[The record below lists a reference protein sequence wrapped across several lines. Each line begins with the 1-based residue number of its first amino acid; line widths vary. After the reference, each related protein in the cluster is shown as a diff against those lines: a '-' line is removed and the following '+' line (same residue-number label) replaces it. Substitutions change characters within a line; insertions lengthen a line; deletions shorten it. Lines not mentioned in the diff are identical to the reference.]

1 MHSRKGLIPY
11 PLLAPINHGK
21 GQGNRFFKKD
31 NKMKKNSYILIL
43 IIVLLFS
50 TRYVSANSTDIQ
62 SAIANSH
69 HPYFPGE
76 LRIKFKVGVT
86 QKAASSIHRQL
97 GISEVREGFKGWYQI
112 ITVVIGKEKE
122 LARSYLKR
130 SEVEYAEPNYYRSF
144 NSIPNDEFYH
154 LQWNFPLIN
163 LPDAWDLSTG
173 SGVTVAVVDSGVN
186 PFGFDSFGRFSVNR
200 ILPGHNAIW
209 RLPGGIDFNGHGT
222 HVAGTIGQETN
233 NTEGVAGIAYHAK
246 ILPVKVMS
254 FLGFGLDSWII
265 RGIRWAA
272 DNGADI
278 INLSI
283 GGGGHSKALED
294 AVDYA
299 YEKGVTLVAASG
311 NDGTDEVDYP
321 AAFENCIAV
330 GAIRYDKEKTDYSN
344 YGEDL
349 DLVAPGGDL
358 TVDQNGDDNGDGI
371 YQETFRFLGIG
382 WDYRYFTGTSMA
394 SPHVAGVAALIK
406 SLHPE
411 YGPDEIR
418 QVLQDT
424 AEDLGNPG
432 WDERYGY
439 GLVDAYAAVSY

>member
-1 MHSRKGLIPY
+1 MHSRKGLIPH
-11 PLLAPINHGK
+11 PLLALTNQGK
-21 GQGNRFFKKD
+21 VQGNRFFKKD
-31 NKMKKNSYILIL
+31 DKMKKSSYILIL

-50 TRYVSANSTDIQ
+50 TRYVSANSTDMQ

-76 LRIKFKVGVT
+76 LLIKFKDGVSL
-86 QKAASSIHRQL
+86 KAASSIHSQL

-112 ITVVIGKEKE
+112 ITVATGREKE
-122 LARSYLKR
+122 MARSYLKR

-154 LQWNFPLIN
+154 LQWNLPLIN

-173 SGVTVAVVDSGVN
+173 SGATVAVVDSGVN
-186 PFGFDSFGRFSVNR
+186 PFGSDSFGRFSENR
-200 ILPGHNAIW
+200 VLPGHNAIL

-233 NTEGVAGIAYHAK
+233 NTTGVAGIAYHAK

-283 GGGGHSKALED
+283 GGGAPSQALEN

-299 YEKGVTLVAASG
+299 YGKGVTVIAASG
-311 NDGTDEVDYP
+311 NDGFSEVDYP

-330 GAIRYDKEKTDYSN
+330 GAVQYGKEKTDYSN
-344 YGEDL
+344 YGEAL
-349 DLVAPGGDL
+349 DLVAPGGNLDE
-358 TVDQNGDDNGDGI
+358 DQNGDGYGDGI
-371 YQETFRFLGIG
+371 LQETFNFLVINWGY
-382 WDYRYFTGTSMA
+382 WYFTGTSMA

-439 GLVDAYAAVSY
+439 GLVDAYAAVSH

>member
-1 MHSRKGLIPY
+1 
-11 PLLAPINHGK
+11 
-21 GQGNRFFKKD
+21 
-31 NKMKKNSYILIL
+31 MKKNSYILIL

-50 TRYVSANSTDIQ
+50 TGYASANSTDIQ

-76 LRIKFKVGVT
+76 LLIKFKVGVS
-86 QKAASSIHRQL
+86 QKAASSIHSQL

-130 SEVEYAEPNYYRSF
+130 VEVEYAEPNYYRSF

-186 PFGFDSFGRFSVNR
+186 PFGFDSFGRFSENR

-283 GGGGHSKALED
+283 GGGGYSKALED